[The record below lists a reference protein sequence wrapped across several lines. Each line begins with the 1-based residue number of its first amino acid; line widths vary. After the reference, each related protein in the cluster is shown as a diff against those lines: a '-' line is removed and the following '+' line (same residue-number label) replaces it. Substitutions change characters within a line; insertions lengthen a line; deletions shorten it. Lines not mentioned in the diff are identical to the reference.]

1 MQNFRNENSYQLL
14 TRQFLLQELPIE
26 KIIIEIFKKIAVPI
40 IIIIVVIII
49 IY

>member
-26 KIIIEIFKKIAVPI
+26 KIIIEILKKIAVPI